1 MATKDSVLYIS
12 VIVLFVL
19 TTVLSRNDP
28 KNDPRNSGD
37 LALWIDEKQ
46 VKMFSGKTCTN
57 KSYRAVSVLFLQ
69 VCLWKFMQL

>member
-1 MATKDSVLYIS
+1 MGIKDSVVYIS
-12 VIVLFVL
+12 VIVLFAL

-46 VKMFSGKTCTN
+46 VKMFSGKIFSN
-57 KSYRAVSVLFLQ
+57 K
-69 VCLWKFMQL
+69 